1 MSNQPEKQVNF
12 LKTFLLSVLFCLLA
26 GPAFAAIAEVA
37 GQAQGEYTNNGT
49 TTLANLTFASNITAG
64 NTILII
70 VLGYYG
76 GGPVIN
82 TPTKASGTATLGT
95 ITLDTSYT
103 DTVDGAL
110 EINVYHAYV
119 TGTGSCTIAM
129 TGTFNNNG
137 STAAIDEFSGMAQS
151 NPVYGPPVVSSG
163 SGSGAENP
171 GSILTPSGGMALMV
185 ADQDSSSNFTWSY
198 TNTIIYQEGQDA
210 VDLSGIAQYSL
221 TATGGAQ
228 TLTATPSAGVNYGA
242 VGVAYRPASFTP
254 SSSVTGHSTIA
265 GNSVIN

>member
-1 MSNQPEKQVNF
+1 MLPPNV

-26 GPAFAAIAEVA
+26 DHAFAAIAEVP
-37 GQAQGEYTNNGT
+37 GQAQGEYTNDGT

-64 NTILII
+64 NTILIV
-70 VLGYYG
+70 VLGFNN

-82 TPTKASGTATLGT
+82 TPAQASGTATLAP
-95 ITLDTSYT
+95 ITLDVSYT

-119 TGTGSCTIAM
+119 TATGSCTIAM

-137 STAAIDEFSGMAQS
+137 STAAIDEFSGMAIS
-151 NPVYGPPVVSSG
+151 NPLSGTPVTSSG

-171 GSILTPSGGMALMV
+171 GSIVTPNGGMALMV
-185 ADQDSSSNFTWSY
+185 AAQDSSSNFTWSY

-221 TATGGAQ
+221 TATGGPQ
-228 TLTATPSAGVNYGA
+228 TLTATPSAAVNYGA
-242 VGVAYRPASFTP
+242 VGVAYRPVGFTP
-254 SSSVTGHSTIA
+254 SSTITGHSSIA
-265 GNSVIN
+265 GNSIIN